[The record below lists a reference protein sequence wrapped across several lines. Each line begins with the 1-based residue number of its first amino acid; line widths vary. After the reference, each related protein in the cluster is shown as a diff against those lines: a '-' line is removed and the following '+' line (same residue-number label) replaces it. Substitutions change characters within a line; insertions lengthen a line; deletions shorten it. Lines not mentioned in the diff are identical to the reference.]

1 MKELQKSLLVT
12 VIATVVAVLCA
23 EGAFRYLSGK
33 RVFALTRYRAAN
45 IVINEFPKNVMSY
58 DPLLGWRM
66 NPGVAYP
73 TPEQREL
80 PIKILEFHTIDY
92 GVRRN
97 SAANDQPQKG
107 GVLVSGASFT
117 IGSEVND
124 DDAWPAQLE
133 TLIGQPV
140 VNGAV
145 GGFGADQIVL
155 RAEEMLPVIKP
166 KVLIVDLVQDNIATA
181 GYSYAGYPKP
191 YFTVENGRLAL
202 QNVPV
207 PPHQSRKDIF
217 EPLKNVL
224 SYSLMIDRIMATY
237 FPDAWYSSRTQNFTR
252 ANNDEVNVSCLL
264 LQRLKKETDEAGVR
278 LLITM
283 QYGGG
288 TITNT
293 SAPDGN
299 VVLLDDCIGRMGIQH
314 LDEFATLKELSR
326 KNPEEFRSLYVITN
340 GILGHKSRAGNL
352 KVAKSVA
359 EALATSVPVAS
370 VSFPVQ
376 PQEPVEAN
384 DAARPVLVAEDVGT
398 LFQSS
403 EIAKIVP
410 QRTSSAAHA
419 YRLAAIGRSGEHY
432 LAAAVPDGLGTL
444 SFSVEASAATASSLR
459 LQLLRTRA
467 DKAVYGV
474 MGDFDLRRLSAVH
487 YRIGLATNI
496 GSGIKPI
503 GNGWYRTWVTAK
515 LPSGDGQTTIVIQVG
530 NSRDELS
537 YRADGDAVDIRNVIV
552 EQNGPLAEHQV
563 NATGSNVQ

>member
-12 VIATVVAVLCA
+12 LITTVVALLCA

-73 TPEQREL
+73 TPEERKL
-80 PIKILEFHTIDY
+80 PIKIPEFHTMDY

-97 SAANDQPQKG
+97 SVANDHPQQG

-124 DDAWPAQLE
+124 EDAWPAQLE

-166 KVLIVDLVQDNIATA
+166 KVVIVDLVQDNIATA

-207 PPHQSRKDIF
+207 PQHQPRKDIF
-217 EPLKNVL
+217 APLKNVL

-237 FPDAWYSSRTQNFTR
+237 FPDAWYSSRTQNCTR

-264 LQRLKKETDEAGVR
+264 LQRLKKETDEAGIR

-293 SAPDGN
+293 SAADGN
-299 VVLLDDCIGRMGIQH
+299 VMLLDDCIGRMGIQH
-314 LDEFATLKELSR
+314 LDEFTTLKELSR
-326 KNPEEFRSLYVITN
+326 KSPEEFRSLYVINN

-359 EALATSVPVAS
+359 EALAASVPAVN
-370 VSFPVQ
+370 VSHPVQ
-376 PQEPVEAN
+376 SQEPVEAS
-384 DAARPVLVAEDVGT
+384 DATQPILVVDNVGT

-410 QRTSSAAHA
+410 QRTFFGVHT
-419 YRLAAIGRSGEHY
+419 YRLVAVGRSGEHY
-432 LAAAVPDGLGTL
+432 LAAAVPDSVGTL
-444 SFSVEASAATASSLR
+444 SFSVEASAATTSRLK
-459 LQLLRTRA
+459 LQLLRTGA
-467 DKAVYGV
+467 DKAVCGV
-474 MGDFDLRRLSAVH
+474 IGDFDLRRLSAGH
-487 YRIGLATNI
+487 SRIGLATNI

-503 GNGWYRTWVTAK
+503 GDGWYRTWVTAK
-515 LPSGDGQTTIVIQVG
+515 LPPGDGQTTIVIQVG
-530 NSRDELS
+530 SSQDEFS
-537 YRADGDAVDIRNVIV
+537 YRADGDSVDIRNVIV